1 MTSALLWG
9 ALRLVSGAA
18 VGLGFGLLCLG
29 LPWFYW
35 PDESARFVESEDL
48 ILATASGFAALCG
61 LGFWVRP
68 LSHWWQLWAL
78 LGGGVVA
85 GGIVGARLGDRLD
98 PGGEVAGIPEDA
110 VLFIVYG
117 LSGALLG
124 FICFLLS
131 VRPEEAREDFRP
143 APPPPPEPQFEPAA
157 AAAVTDTVEELQEK
171 LVELRGKLTSEEEAN
186 ELPTIDD
193 LTVGGRRVLV
203 RCDLNVPI
211 EDGAI
216 ADDMR
221 IRSSVPTL
229 DALLARGARVAV
241 CSHLGRP
248 KGKVIEELRLAPVGE
263 RLSQLL
269 AHDVVVLDE
278 IVGDEATQACK
289 SDAAV
294 VLLENLRFDPREE
307 ANDPEFASALAG
319 LADAFVNDAFGS
331 SHRAHASVVG
341 VAKRLPAAA
350 GLLLADEVAKL
361 SRLLDSPERPF
372 VAVIGGA
379 KVSDKLDVIEHLLDR
394 VDALVIGGA
403 MAFTLLT
410 AQGHDVGRSLVE
422 DDRIAEVGVVMG
434 KAEEAGVEIH
444 LPDDVVAAESP
455 GEGADHDT
463 VELAAIGDRMGVDI
477 GSQTSRRFAEVI
489 RDAKTVLWNG
499 PMGIFEVDDFAAGT
513 RAVAQAVAD
522 ATDNGAYS
530 VVGGG
535 DSAAA
540 LRELGMTDAV
550 SHLSTG
556 GGASLEFLEGKDLP
570 GIAMLRKKAKGSSE

>member
-18 VGLGFGLLCLG
+18 VGLGLGLLCLG

-48 ILATASGFAALCG
+48 ILATATGFAALCG
-61 LGFWVRP
+61 LGFWLRP
-68 LSHWWQLWAL
+68 LSRWWQLWAL
-78 LGGGVVA
+78 LGGGVVT

-98 PGGEVAGIPEDA
+98 PRGEMAGIPEDA
-110 VLFIVYG
+110 VLFVVYG

-131 VRPEEAREDFRP
+131 VRPEEARDDFRP
-143 APPPPPEPQFEPAA
+143 APAPATPPRPQGPAA
-157 AAAVTDTVEELQEK
+157 PAAVTDTVRELQER
-171 LVELRGKLTSEEEAN
+171 LEELRGDLTSTKPP

-193 LTVGGRRVLV
+193 LTVDGRRVLV

-216 ADDMR
+216 TDDMR

-229 DALLARGARVAV
+229 DALLTRGARVAV

-248 KGKVIEELRLAPVGE
+248 KGKVVEELRLAPVGE

-278 IVGDEATQACK
+278 IVGEEASRACK
-289 SDAAV
+289 SHAAV
-294 VLLENLRFDPREE
+294 VLLENLRFDSREE
-307 ANDPEFASALAG
+307 ANAPEFASALAE

-331 SHRAHASVVG
+331 SHRAHASIVG
-341 VAKRLPAAA
+341 VAERLPAAA
-350 GLLLADEVAKL
+350 GLLLADEVANL
-361 SRLLDSPERPF
+361 SHLLESPERPF

-379 KVSDKLDVIEHLLDR
+379 KVSDKLDVIEHLLER
-394 VDALVIGGA
+394 VDALIIGGA
-403 MAFTLLT
+403 MAFTLLK

-422 DDRIAEVGVVMG
+422 DDRIAEVRVVVG
-434 KAEEAGVEIH
+434 KAEEAGVEIY

-455 GEGADHDT
+455 DEGADHEA
-463 VELAAIGDRMGVDI
+463 VELDAIGDRVGVDI
-477 GSQTSRRFAEVI
+477 GPQTSRRFAEVV

-522 ATDNGAYS
+522 ATENGAYS

-540 LRELGMTDAV
+540 LRELGMADSV

-570 GIAMLRKKAKGSSE
+570 GIAVLRKKAKGSSE